1 MKTPIVSLPGL
12 LATVAL
18 LFGAACSGPKQPP
31 ASMRFYVGS
40 SDPSLE
46 NSIFLCEFDPLSAT
60 ISVLDS
66 FPGASGPSYLDFSPD
81 RTVLYSIDNTLAD
94 STATSMQVTSFRV
107 DKGNDRITF
116 FNSQPSEG
124 MGPCHIYCSKSG
136 AYLFTANY
144 NSGSVAAFPLDP
156 EGRILP
162 ASSVRQSEGSG
173 PVESRQEGPHTHYV
187 TLDPAGTLL
196 LSPDLGSDKILLF
209 DFDPNN
215 GSLKPHPEQPFFS
228 LAPGAGPRHL
238 VFDPEGRYV
247 FIANELNAKVTA
259 CSYDQEAGSLSELNT
274 LSTVKPSHPG
284 SKYPAAIRISPDGR
298 YVYVSTRGEIQSC
311 ITGYRVESDGSLSLI
326 EVNEGV
332 AGWPRDF
339 NIDPTGRYLFV
350 AGERADI
357 IELYEIDTNTGRLSA
372 SNITCSLPSPG
383 CILFI
388 PEKQVP

>member
-1 MKTPIVSLPGL
+1 MKNTILSLNVL
-12 LATVAL
+12 LVITTL
-18 LFGAACSGPKQPP
+18 LLTMACAGPKQPP
-31 ASMRFYVGS
+31 ASLRFYVGS

-46 NSIFLCEFDPLSAT
+46 SSIFLCEFDPQSAT

-66 FPGASGPSYLDFSPD
+66 FPGASGPSYLDLAPD
-81 RTVLYSIDNTLAD
+81 RKVLYSIDKTLAD

-107 DKGNDRITF
+107 DKGDDRIAF
-116 FNSQPSEG
+116 LNSQPSEG

-136 AYLFTANY
+136 AFLFTANY
-144 NSGSVAAFPLDP
+144 NSGSVAAFPLDS

-173 PVESRQEGPHTHYV
+173 PVKSRQEGPHTHYV
-187 TLDPAGTLL
+187 TLDPEGTLL
-196 LSPDLGSDKILLF
+196 LSPDLGSDKVLLF
-209 DFDPNN
+209 DFDPSS
-215 GSLKPHPEQPFFS
+215 GSLEPHPEHPFFS

-247 FIANELNAKVTA
+247 FIANELNATVTA
-259 CSYDQEAGSLSELNT
+259 CSFDQKAGLLTELNT

-298 YVYVSTRGEIQSC
+298 FVYVSTRGEIQSC

-388 PEKQVP
+388 PENQEP